1 MKFETKFALGEKVI
15 SKIDGGFCGAV
26 VVAVVI
32 RSTTD
37 GEHINYE
44 LVCSVPLPPEVTK
57 KSGRKFEK
65 RSTFATE
72 AELIEYKQEYV
83 DREKR
88 LTKEAKTDG

>member
-57 KSGRKFEK
+57 SPAASLKSALPLRPKP
-65 RSTFATE
+65 S
-72 AELIEYKQEYV
+72 
-83 DREKR
+83 
-88 LTKEAKTDG
+88 